1 MDLRKIILSELKKR
15 KEIRAADIIKR
26 TGFSRAY
33 VNRFFKNLQEEGEV
47 VLVGKANRAK
57 YIHSGKRSILRA
69 KKGIKNTHIILSNK
83 NLSEDI
89 ILERIKRDTGIF
101 IDIRRNVTEI
111 ADYAFL
117 EMLNNAIE
125 HSKSRK
131 IEISLNKDARLM
143 KFEIFDAGIGIFRN
157 IMNKR
162 RLKNEL
168 EAIQD
173 LIKGKQT
180 TMPHAHSGEGIFF
193 TSKAVDM
200 LTLQSSGKKLIFNNI
215 IGDIFVKDAK
225 KIKGTRVIFT
235 IGLKSKR
242 DLAKIFREFSD
253 RSFEFDKTNVTVK
266 LFKMDTEYIS
276 RSQARRILAGLDK
289 FRKIVLDL
297 RDVDTVGQAFADEI
311 FRVWKSLHKN
321 ASVEY
326 KNANEKITFMIQRV
340 RR

>member
-1 MDLRKIILSELKKR
+1 MDLKKIILSKLKKR

-33 VNRFFKNLQEEGEV
+33 VDRFFKILQEEGEIA
-47 VLVGKANRAK
+47 LVGKANRAR
-57 YIHSGKRSILRA
+57 YVYSGKQFLLRA
-69 KKGIKNTHIILSNK
+69 KKGIRNTRIILSNK
-83 NLSEDI
+83 NLFEDI
-89 ILERIKRDTGIF
+89 ILEQIKRDTGIF
-101 IDIRRNVTEI
+101 IDIRKNVAEI

-125 HSKSRK
+125 HSRSRK
-131 IEISLNKDARLM
+131 IEVSLNRNSRLM

-157 IMNKR
+157 VMRKR
-162 RLKNEL
+162 RLKSEL

-180 TMPHAHSGEGIFF
+180 TMPRAHSGEGIFF
-193 TSKAVDM
+193 TSKAVD
-200 LTLQSSGKKLIFNNI
+200 TLIFQSSNKKLIFNNI
-215 IGDIFVKDAK
+215 IGDIFVQDTKR
-225 KIKGTRVIFT
+225 IKGTKVIFT

-253 RSFEFDKTNVTVK
+253 RSFEFNKTNVTVK

-289 FRKIVLDL
+289 FRKIVLDF

-311 FRVWKSLHKN
+311 FRVWKSHHKS

-326 KNANEKITFMIQRV
+326 KNADENITFMIKRAQR
-340 RR
+340 

>member
-1 MDLRKIILSELKKR
+1 MDLKKIILSKLKKR

-33 VNRFFKNLQEEGEV
+33 VDRFFKILQEEGEIA
-47 VLVGKANRAK
+47 LVGKANRAR
-57 YIHSGKRSILRA
+57 YVYSGKQFLLRA
-69 KKGIKNTHIILSNK
+69 KKGIRNTRIILSNK

-89 ILERIKRDTGIF
+89 ILEQIKRDTGIF
-101 IDIRRNVTEI
+101 IDIRKNVAEI

-125 HSKSRK
+125 HSRSRK
-131 IEISLNKDARLM
+131 IEVSLNRNSRLM

-157 IMNKR
+157 VMRKR
-162 RLKNEL
+162 RLKSEL

-180 TMPHAHSGEGIFF
+180 TMPRAHSGEGIFF
-193 TSKAVDM
+193 TSKAVD
-200 LTLQSSGKKLIFNNI
+200 TLIFQSSNKKLIFNNI
-215 IGDIFVKDAK
+215 IGDIFVQDTKR
-225 KIKGTRVIFT
+225 IKGTKVIFT

-253 RSFEFDKTNVTVK
+253 RSFEFNKTNVTVK

-276 RSQARRILAGLDK
+276 R
-289 FRKIVLDL
+289 
-297 RDVDTVGQAFADEI
+297 
-311 FRVWKSLHKN
+311 FRVWKSHHKS

-326 KNANEKITFMIQRV
+326 KNADENITFMIKRAQR
-340 RR
+340 